1 MNGMRRWVLGV
12 WVCLMV
18 LLLGLGGCRP
28 TGFKTEAAAV
38 PQLVLTTLQDPKT
51 FNFAL
56 NQEFPSIFLFC
67 FRGLTREEG
76 TTGELQPD
84 LAESWQI
91 SPDQR
96 RIVFTLRD
104 GLRWSDGQPLTADDV
119 VFTYR
124 DVIFNPKI
132 PAEAQEVLRIGD
144 SRTLPEVRKLDERR
158 VEFLLAEPFAPF
170 LAATAGPPTD
180 IVILPK
186 HVLESSVQTLDAN
199 GNPLFLSTWG
209 TNTDPRQIVV
219 NGPYQIES
227 YRPGERVIYRRNPYY
242 WERDAQ
248 GQPLP
253 YVERIIWQI
262 AESTDS
268 QLLSFRSGDLD
279 VMGDVRPLR
288 PEYFSLLK
296 REEERGRFTIY
307 VGGPWSGTTFITFNL
322 NQGKNA
328 KGQPFVNPV
337 KSRWFNTLEFRQAI
351 AYAINRPRIINNI
364 YRGISELQNSP
375 ISVQSP
381 YYLPPEQGLRV
392 YDYNPDRAK
401 QLLQSVGF
409 RYSATG
415 ELRDAEGNPVE
426 FTLHTNAGN
435 KIREA
440 MGTQIRED
448 LAQIG
453 IRVNF
458 RPINFN
464 TLIGKTSDTRDW
476 DCVLLGF
483 TGGVEPHAGANLWM
497 SNGSSHLFNLGPQPG
512 QPAMTDWVVS
522 DWEQEIDRLFQAG
535 ARQFDPAL
543 RKPYYDRFQQIAQEQ
558 LPVIHLVH
566 EIALM
571 AVRNRVEGIDYNGLP
586 SWGLWNIQYLNIQ
599 DSSQDSSSPA
609 DHKSSTS
616 KMGNTIKYAIGK

>member
-1 MNGMRRWVLGV
+1 MNGMQRWVLGV
-12 WVCLMV
+12 WVCLVV
-18 LLLGLGGCRP
+18 LLLGVGSCRP

-104 GLRWSDGQPLTADDV
+104 GLQWSDGQPLTADDV

-186 HVLESSVQTLDAN
+186 HVLEPSVQTLDAN

-279 VMGDVRPLR
+279 VVGDVRPLR

-296 REEERGRFTIY
+296 REEKRGRFTVY

-322 NQGKNA
+322 NQGRNA
-328 KGQPFVNPV
+328 KGQPFVDPV

-392 YDYNPDRAK
+392 YDYNPERAK

-415 ELRDAEGNPVE
+415 ELHDAEGNRVE

-435 KIREA
+435 RIREA

-458 RPINFN
+458 SPINFN

-599 DSSQDSSSPA
+599 DSSSSA
-609 DHKSSTS
+609 DQKHSINKIE
-616 KMGNTIKYAIGK
+616 NTLNEATGK